1 MPLRL
6 GIRSKLFLVS
16 LGLILLSLAVVY
28 SYARPILDRSITARI
43 RADLQI
49 RLELIA
55 LQVGSAPIPESD
67 RAGYYQLLGSLS
79 QRAHGRV
86 TLVKE
91 DGTVI
96 ADSDVPPELLYKVE
110 NHRSRPE
117 IVDALQLGIGTS
129 TRDSATLRRSMMY
142 VALPLQ
148 RPGSVRW
155 VARLAMPLLEVDR
168 AVAGLHVALS
178 IGALLGLLC
187 AVFMSSVAAHLAA
200 RNVRLLTRAARKMVQ
215 GDLGAPAQPA
225 GEDEIALLGRDLT
238 QLAQSLSVAL
248 RNLLEERDLLNSV
261 LLGMR
266 EGVLLLDSQLR
277 IALLNPALCEMLDV
291 VASSSLT
298 GHPIAELVH
307 DEKLLNQLQTYLTA
321 AAATQRLEIQT
332 PFAKSRRLLV
342 QQTQLLGPRAG
353 WLLVF
358 IDVTEL
364 RRLEQLRRDF
374 VANASHE
381 LRTPVAAVRSA
392 LETLR
397 LSASQ
402 EPQSAER
409 FLDIIERNAER
420 LHRLVD
426 DLLDL
431 SRIESQ
437 QFRVEL
443 APQDV
448 PEILVHALTLFESR
462 AHHKGIAL
470 EIAAEED
477 LPPVYADRRAV
488 DQVLS
493 NLIDNAI
500 KYCPSG
506 SRVQIHARAVEVKKS
521 AAEEAAGPQS
531 AAPTPAIEIAVTDN
545 GPGIAAEHLPRL
557 FERFYRVDAGRS
569 REVGGTGLGL
579 AIVRSLVDAMG
590 GSVVA
595 VSQVGS
601 GSSFRFVL
609 PAPAAP
615 APPAPVVR
623 SGS

>member
-1 MPLRL
+1 MRL

-96 ADSDVPPELLYKVE
+96 ADSEVPPELLYRVE

-117 IVDALQLGIGTS
+117 IVDALQQGIGTS

-148 RPGSVRW
+148 RPGSLRW

-238 QLAQSLSVAL
+238 QLAQSLSAAL

-291 VASSSLT
+291 GAGSSLT

-321 AAATQRLEIQT
+321 AAVTQRLEIQT
-332 PFAKSRRLLV
+332 PAAAKSRRLLV

-462 AHHKGIAL
+462 AHHKGILL

-493 NLIDNAI
+493 NFIDNAI
-500 KYCPSG
+500 KYCPPG
-506 SRVQIHARAVEVKKS
+506 SRVQIHARVVVVEKS
-521 AAEEAAGPQS
+521 PAELAAGPQP
-531 AAPTPAIEIAVTDN
+531 AAPAIEIAVTDN

-590 GSVVA
+590 GSVAA

-609 PAPAAP
+609 PAAVAP
-615 APPAPVVR
+615 VR